1 MIAMDVSFPCSFW
14 CMLAQRW
21 EPRGRASKLYLYF
34 NLLPKRCASESGF
47 ISRAKELILSAC
59 IDANTSPYTWDVM
72 TYHEKDGVTYDFDF
86 CGRVIR
92 QAVVIQVWE
101 RGDVTS
107 S

>member
-1 MIAMDVSFPCSFW
+1 MFILSTCFV
-14 CMLAQRW
+14 
-21 EPRGRASKLYLYF
+21 F
-34 NLLPKRCASESGF
+34 NRVAYLLPKRCASESGF
-47 ISRAKELILSAC
+47 ISRAKKLILSAC

-101 RGDVTS
+101 RGDVIS